1 MRNGETAP
9 NFAPEHLIAARDGA
23 VEFLPQAFNALIS
36 ASRFAAALGLRSLRS
51 TLLPVLPPSLT
62 MISLED
68 LLDRLLKL
76 VL

>member
-1 MRNGETAP
+1 MG
-9 NFAPEHLIAARDGA
+9 L

-36 ASRFAAALGLRSLRS
+36 ASRFAAALGLRSLRP
-51 TLLPVLPPSLT
+51 TLLPVLPPALT

-76 VL
+76 VF